1 MYWTLTRITA
11 PFRAETKEKT
21 LMKLTFYAILILAL
35 IAGLALLQVDSN
47 TDTPFQALSQ
57 TEMLAT
63 RGAGTCE
70 TYRPVYPSS
79 GSCSSSDCATSWN
92 GSGWSSSTR
101 SGGGHAVCGEE
112 SSSTDCFTSDEYNQQ
127 CAEQYDYVGPYCIS
141 WFRTG
146 YITRIWT
153 NGVYTL
159 SNTSC

>member
-1 MYWTLTRITA
+1 
-11 PFRAETKEKT
+11 
-21 LMKLTFYAILILAL
+21 MKLTFYAILILAL

-79 GSCSSSDCATSWN
+79 GSCASSDCETSWN
-92 GSGWSSSTR
+92 GSGWSSSKR